1 MPPMSAVGMIP
12 ARYGATRF
20 PGKPLA
26 QIAGLPMLQH
36 VVQGARQARSLREV
50 IVATDDAR
58 IAEACA
64 GFGAPVIM
72 TSPQHRSGTE
82 RLAEAAATITDD
94 IVVNVQ
100 GDEPLIEGPVIDAAV
115 AALRESPEASM
126 STLVHRADA
135 RAMGDPNRVKVALDC
150 RGFALYFSR
159 SPIPFARGPAEAWQH
174 IGLYAY
180 RRPRLLQIAA
190 LPPTPLEQAE
200 QLEQLRVLEHGLK
213 IRCAK
218 IENWRSLP
226 VDVPG
231 DIPAAEAA
239 LAARLPPG
247 RG

>member
-1 MPPMSAVGMIP
+1 MSAVGIIP

-72 TSPQHRSGTE
+72 TSAQHRSGTE
-82 RLAEAAATITDD
+82 RLAEAAANLADEF
-94 IVVNVQ
+94 VVNVQ

-115 AALRESPEASM
+115 AALREAPEAPM
-126 STLVHRADA
+126 ATLVHRAEA
-135 RAMGDPNRVKVALDC
+135 GAMSDPNRVKVALDC

-180 RRPRLLQIAA
+180 RRPSLLQIAA

-200 QLEQLRVLEHGLK
+200 QLEQLRALEHGLK

-231 DIPAAEAA
+231 DIAAAEAA

>member
-1 MPPMSAVGMIP
+1 MSAVGMIP

-26 QIAGLPMLQH
+26 SIAGLPLLQH

-72 TSPQHRSGTE
+72 TSSRHRSGTE
-82 RLAEAAATITDD
+82 RLAEAAAELADD

-100 GDEPLIEGPVIDAAV
+100 GDEPLVEGRVIDAAV
-115 AALRESPEASM
+115 AALREAPEAPM
-126 STLVHRADA
+126 ATLVHRADA
-135 RAMGDPNRVKVALDC
+135 GAMADPNRVKVALDC

-159 SPIPFARGPAEAWQH
+159 SPIPFARGPVRAWQH

-180 RRPRLLQIAA
+180 RRPELLRIAA

-200 QLEQLRVLEHGLK
+200 QLEQLRLLEHGLK
-213 IRCAK
+213 IRCAA

-231 DIPAAEAA
+231 DIAAVEAA
-239 LAARLPPG
+239 LARRAASAAG
-247 RG
+247 

>member
-1 MPPMSAVGMIP
+1 MSAVGIIP

-64 GFGAPVIM
+64 GFGAPVMM

-82 RLAEAAATITDD
+82 RLAEAAANLTDEL
-94 IVVNVQ
+94 VVNVQ
-100 GDEPLIEGPVIDAAV
+100 GDEPLIEGLVIDAAV
-115 AALRESPEASM
+115 AALREAPEAPM
-126 STLVHRADA
+126 STLVHRAEA
-135 RAMGDPNRVKVALDC
+135 SAMSDPNRVKVALDC

-159 SPIPFARGPAEAWQH
+159 SPIPFARGPANAWQH

-180 RRPRLLQIAA
+180 RRPALLKIAA

-200 QLEQLRVLEHGLK
+200 QLEQLRALEHGLK

-231 DIPAAEAA
+231 DIAAAEAA
-239 LAARLPPG
+239 LAARR

>member
-1 MPPMSAVGMIP
+1 MSAVGMIP

-26 QIAGLPMLQH
+26 QIEGLPMLQH
-36 VVQGARQARSLREV
+36 VVQGARQARSLRDV
-50 IVATDDAR
+50 IVATDDER

-64 GFGAPVIM
+64 GFGAPVMM
-72 TSPQHRSGTE
+72 TSPRHRSGTE
-82 RLAEAAATITDD
+82 RLAEAAANITDE

-115 AALRESPEASM
+115 AALRESPGAPM
-126 STLVHRADA
+126 ATLVHRAEA
-135 RAMGDPNRVKVALDC
+135 GAMADPNRVKVALD
-150 RGFALYFSR
+150 RHGFALYFSR
-159 SPIPFARGPAEAWQH
+159 SPIPFARGPVSAWQH

-180 RRPRLLQIAA
+180 RRPALLQIAA

-200 QLEQLRVLEHGLK
+200 QLEQLRALEHGLK
-213 IRCAK
+213 IRCAI

-231 DIPAAEAA
+231 DIAAVQAA
-239 LAARLPPG
+239 LAARQG
-247 RG
+247 A

>member
-1 MPPMSAVGMIP
+1 MSAVGIIP

-64 GFGAPVIM
+64 GFGAPVMM

-82 RLAEAAATITDD
+82 RLAEAAANLTDEL
-94 IVVNVQ
+94 VVNVQ

-115 AALRESPEASM
+115 AALREAPEAPM
-126 STLVHRADA
+126 STLVHRAEA
-135 RAMGDPNRVKVALDC
+135 SAMSDPNRVKVALDC

-159 SPIPFARGPAEAWQH
+159 SPIPFARGPANAWQH

-180 RRPRLLQIAA
+180 RRPALLKIAA

-200 QLEQLRVLEHGLK
+200 QLEQLRALEHGLK

-231 DIPAAEAA
+231 DIAAAEAA
-239 LAARLPPG
+239 LAARR

>member
-1 MPPMSAVGMIP
+1 MSAVGMIP

-50 IVATDDAR
+50 IVATDDER

-64 GFGAPVIM
+64 GFGAPVMM
-72 TSPQHRSGTE
+72 TSPRHRSGTE
-82 RLAEAAATITDD
+82 RLAEAAANITDE

-100 GDEPLIEGPVIDAAV
+100 GDEPLIEGPVIDAVV
-115 AALRESPEASM
+115 AARRESPGAPM
-126 STLVHRADA
+126 ATLVHRAEA
-135 RAMGDPNRVKVALDC
+135 GAMADPNRVKVALD
-150 RGFALYFSR
+150 RHGFALYFSR
-159 SPIPFARGPAEAWQH
+159 SPIPFARGPVSAWQH

-180 RRPRLLQIAA
+180 RRPALLQIAA

-200 QLEQLRVLEHGLK
+200 QLEQLRALEHGLK
-213 IRCAK
+213 IRCAI

-231 DIPAAEAA
+231 DIAAVQAA
-239 LAARLPPG
+239 LAARQG
-247 RG
+247 A